1 MTAGTSPAASQKRSL
16 PALRRLARQTKMYVR
31 QAPSA
36 TCGPLALLI
45 WFPRWLRSQRRTSLD
60 DEVPWITYEA
70 HRALERLLT
79 PEMRVFEYGSGG
91 STLYLAPRVAELVSV
106 EHDPDWHAKVQA
118 RVGNRSELMLVPS
131 TEEEPG
137 DYASADE
144 RDQGRSFRAYAEA
157 IDRFPDGYFD
167 LLLIDGRARASCFRH
182 GRAKVR
188 AGGWIVLDNSD
199 REPYTSVVSA
209 AREAGWAEER
219 CAGPSGYTPYFSQT
233 TIWRTSPA

>member
-1 MTAGTSPAASQKRSL
+1 MTDGTSAAAGRKRSL
-16 PALRRLARQTKMYVR
+16 PALRRFARQTKMYVR

-36 TCGPLALLI
+36 TCGPVALLM

-60 DEVPWITYEA
+60 DALPWITYEA
-70 HRALERLLT
+70 QRALERILT

-91 STLYLAPRVAELVSV
+91 STLFFAQRVAELVSV

-118 RVGNRSELMLVPS
+118 RLGSRSELILVPS
-131 TEEEPG
+131 TDEAPG
-137 DYASADE
+137 DYASTDE
-144 RDQGRSFRAYAEA
+144 RHVGRSFRAYAEA

-188 AGGWIVLDNSD
+188 AGGWIMLDNSD
-199 REPYTSVVSA
+199 RAQYASVVSA
-209 AREAGWAEER
+209 ARDARWAEER
-219 CAGPSGYTPYFSQT
+219 YAGPSGYTPYFSQT
-233 TIWRTSPA
+233 TIWRT